1 MTLGYAFIYKNI
13 HKIVDNTFDLT
24 GMWSTK
30 KPTFLVIYGN

>member
-24 GMWSTK
+24 GM
-30 KPTFLVIYGN
+30 